1 MKSSLI
7 SARASFCFYLVLMA
21 ETLLN
26 YVPTGI
32 NRSSDSSADRRVES
46 PEAKKAKNADNLE
59 ILAANPEHGCDGS
72 EDDSDIESDD

>member
-32 NRSSDSSADRRVES
+32 NRSSDSSADGRVES
-46 PEAKKAKNADNLE
+46 PEAKKAKNADNL
-59 ILAANPEHGCDGS
+59 AVFSS
-72 EDDSDIESDD
+72 EP